1 MIPVLK
7 QSLTRVLALALPLFS
22 AALHAEDAPISPEH
36 KKFFEDKVQ
45 PILAKACVDSKPRR
59 CVSMPSYPDVARKSM
74 QGTTT
79 GEYNYALAA

>member
-1 MIPVLK
+1 MQGSRDKPPRTFAACAR
-7 QSLTRVLALALPLFS
+7 SLSGLTGF
-22 AALHAEDAPISPEH
+22 
-36 KKFFEDKVQ
+36 
-45 PILAKACVDSKPRR
+45 DSKPRR